1 MQYFIVQLSFQSLTY
16 NIRVGDGWGVGGDGE
31 WGMGGWGMDGGW
43 VGMGCGGGEGRLKT
57 KQNILPSQ
65 LLPN

>member
-31 WGMGGWGMDGGW
+31 WGMGGWGWG
-43 VGMGCGGGEGRLKT
+43 VGEEREG
-57 KQNILPSQ
+57 
-65 LLPN
+65 

>member
-31 WGMGGWGMDGGW
+31 SGMGGGGW
-43 VGMGCGGGEGRLKT
+43 MGGGGGEGRLKT

>member
-31 WGMGGWGMDGGW
+31 SGMGGWGMDGGW
-43 VGMGCGGGEGRLKT
+43 GRRGKVKNQAEHSSIPT
-57 KQNILPSQ
+57 PS
-65 LLPN
+65 